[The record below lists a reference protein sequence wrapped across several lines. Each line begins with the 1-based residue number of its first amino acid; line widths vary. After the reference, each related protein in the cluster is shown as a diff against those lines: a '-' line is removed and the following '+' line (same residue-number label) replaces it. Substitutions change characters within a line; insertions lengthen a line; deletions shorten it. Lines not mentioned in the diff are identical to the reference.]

1 MRLFSKA
8 PIDTRTDAEKKVA
21 ELLARDAHEAAAE
34 SRALADLDTAVRNLD
49 AFETL
54 NAVRLRRRGFRDD
67 LAGLGHPLPPP
78 YPTGLSVEAL
88 AVLMRCA
95 VPICVESGVPIT
107 ARTLLTFR

>member
-1 MRLFSKA
+1 MRLFSRTPDA
-8 PIDTRTDAEKKVA
+8 RTDAEKKIA
-21 ELLARDAHEAAAE
+21 ELRALDEHEASAE

-54 NAVRLRRRGFRDD
+54 NAVRLRRRCLRDD
-67 LAGLGHPLPPP
+67 LAALGHPLPPP
-78 YPTGLSVEAL
+78 APTGLSVEAL

-107 ARTLLTFR
+107 PRTLMVFR